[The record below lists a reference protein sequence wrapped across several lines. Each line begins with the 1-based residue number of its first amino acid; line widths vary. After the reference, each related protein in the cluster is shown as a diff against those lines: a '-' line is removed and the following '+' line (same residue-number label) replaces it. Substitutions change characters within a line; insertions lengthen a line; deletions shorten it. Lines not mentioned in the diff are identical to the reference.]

1 MKKIALMGMTLLLI
15 FVLWGCS
22 SSSDNVIG
30 KVTGAEN
37 EYICIGDVTYV
48 KDDFNNFDSND
59 RDEYLGRVTN
69 DEISMRI
76 YSVKGDECEV
86 YIYALWDWEG
96 DFYIRQDTQRF
107 NGV

>member
-15 FVLWGCS
+15 ICS
-22 SSSDNVIG
+22 IDCNSSSDDVIG
-30 KVTGAEN
+30 KVTGSEN
-37 EYICIGDVTYV
+37 EYISIGDVTYA

-76 YSVKGDECEV
+76 YSVKGDECED

-96 DFYIRQDTQRF
+96 DFYIRQDKLEE
-107 NGV
+107 